1 MMNLM
6 KTITFPPY
14 IVLLFALLLVA
25 PLPAA
30 ADNISK
36 QQAVSIA
43 QQVSPGRVL
52 GVKMR
57 GGSYRVKTLS
67 TSGEVRIIVIDA
79 NSGKVKS
86 GKSGKSRKK

>member
-6 KTITFPPY
+6 KTTIFPPFL
-14 IVLLFALLLVA
+14 ILLVTLLLGA

-30 ADNISK
+30 AENISK

-52 GVKMR
+52 AVKR
-57 GGSYRVKTLS
+57 KGGNYRVKTLS

-86 GKSGKSRKK
+86 GR